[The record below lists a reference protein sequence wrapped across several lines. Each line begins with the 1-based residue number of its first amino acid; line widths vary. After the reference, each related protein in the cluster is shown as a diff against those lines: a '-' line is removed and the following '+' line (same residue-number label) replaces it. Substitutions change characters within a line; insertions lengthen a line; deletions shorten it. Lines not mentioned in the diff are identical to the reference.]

1 MKEEYNNQQP
11 LVAIHCFTYNHQK
24 YIKNAIKGF
33 VIQKTKFPFTT
44 IIVDDASTDHESI
57 ILWNFANN
65 ELDLS
70 SMQQYENDD
79 YIRVIAK
86 HKINHKCTFD
96 ILFLKY
102 NHYHK
107 KDKTIYLNEHHDTSK
122 YIAICE
128 GDDYW
133 TDPQK
138 LQKQVDF
145 LEGHS
150 DYTMT
155 CHRVKCFSESDQKFI
170 REDYCYEKSQDIRV
184 KDIIY
189 RTGLF
194 IPTCSIIYRKEVKDN
209 YPDYCTK
216 CLVGDYPLQIM
227 CAMKGKT
234 YYFNDLM
241 GVYRVNNNNSWMG
254 KQVWRKFSKERVEVI
269 RSQLNMFKGF
279 AKDYPQWE
287 KQFHNK
293 EVDHILRFMPS
304 KIGVSQED
312 YKKYVE
318 EFVEEINKFTLL
330 EKLDM
335 KIRMCNNQ
343 YVKSLYRKIYLK
355 QFHTK
360 KKYI

>member
-1 MKEEYNNQQP
+1 MESLDNQIVVSIRC
-11 LVAIHCFTYNHQK
+11 LTYNHAP
-24 YIKNAIKGF
+24 YIRQCLDGF
-33 VIQKTKFPFTT
+33 VKQKTNFRFEA
-44 IIVDDASTDHESI
+44 IVHDDASTDGTQDI
-57 ILWNFANN
+57 IREYAEKYPDIIKPIYETEN
-65 ELDLS
+65 
-70 SMQQYENDD
+70 QYSKRDGSLR
-79 YIRVIAK
+79 RVIDSAMSP
-86 HKINHKCTFD
+86 
-96 ILFLKY
+96 
-102 NHYHK
+102 
-107 KDKTIYLNEHHDTSK
+107 TSK

-293 EVDHILRFMPS
+293 EVDHILRFMPD
-304 KIGVSQED
+304 KIGVSKED

-318 EFVEEINKFTLL
+318 VFVEEINNFTLF

-355 QFHTK
+355 QFYTK

>member
-1 MKEEYNNQQP
+1 MKHLDNQIIVSIKC
-11 LVAIHCFTYNHQK
+11 LVYNHAP
-24 YIKNAIKGF
+24 YIRQCLDGF
-33 VIQKTKFPFTT
+33 VMQKTNFRFEA
-44 IIVDDASTDHESI
+44 IVHDDASTDGTQDIIREYEKKYPDIIKPIYEVENQYRKGTLRAIMDNAVSES
-57 ILWNFANN
+57 
-65 ELDLS
+65 
-70 SMQQYENDD
+70 
-79 YIRVIAK
+79 
-86 HKINHKCTFD
+86 
-96 ILFLKY
+96 
-102 NHYHK
+102 
-107 KDKTIYLNEHHDTSK
+107 SK

-133 TDPQK
+133 TDPYK

-150 DYTMT
+150 EYTMT

-241 GVYRVNNNNSWMG
+241 GIYRVNNNNSWMG